1 MTLPGVNRSLLII
14 VSGPAGSGKTT
25 LCERLTKEFA
35 PEVKQVVTA
44 TTRPPRNG
52 EREGVDF
59 FFLNPEAFEAKV
71 RAGEFYEYAKVHT
84 HRYGTLKIEI
94 EKGLSSGIDLLLNID
109 VQGAAALRRGARDDS
124 NLADRLVTLF
134 IRLKNLK
141 QAEERLLERGKDSPE
156 AIAFRLQTAEME
168 LQEWPHFDHAFIS
181 GSKEEDYQRF
191 RSIYL
196 KEKRRNPR

>member
-1 MTLPGVNRSLLII
+1 M
-14 VSGPAGSGKTT
+14 
-25 LCERLTKEFA
+25 
-35 PEVKQVVTA
+35 VTA

-109 VQGAAALRRGARDDS
+109 VQGAASLRRAARDDS

-134 IRLKNLK
+134 VRLKNLK
-141 QAEERLLERGKDSPE
+141 QAEERLLERGKDSPD
-156 AIAFRLQTAEME
+156 AIAF
-168 LQEWPHFDHAFIS
+168 
-181 GSKEEDYQRF
+181 GSKPQK
-191 RSIYL
+191 SNS
-196 KEKRRNPR
+196 RNGPTSTTPSSAGARKKTIRGSEVST